1 MSESPPPRSRAR
13 PLERAAAYLRL
24 PDCPDEP
31 AELIDEAT
39 GLRCPR
45 SGREFHVVGG
55 VLDLL
60 GEGFE
65 KTAAQK
71 PLDTRVVSWAYD
83 QVRPRLAWV
92 FGLPPFGREV
102 ADLMGASTCSPG
114 TACSTWRAAMETSRS
129 SWRGASARRGW

>member
-45 SGREFHVVGG
+45 SGREFHVEGG

-71 PLDTRVVSWAYD
+71 PLDTRAISWVYVV
-83 QVRPRLAWV
+83 
-92 FGLPPFGREV
+92 
-102 ADLMGASTCSPG
+102 
-114 TACSTWRAAMETSRS
+114 RS
-129 SWRGASARRGW
+129 SRTLGLFFLERVLAPVSG